1 MLLPPKC
8 FLLEQETVRD
18 NINKNG
24 PHSISLLPQM
34 TGTFGW
40 QNLGQLSCPLCSETM
55 CWQVISWA
63 ITEICGL
70 LSLPGK
76 TVLYWQQQALREDLG
91 LCGLWVSWVCFWF
104 LLAALESDFCLLLV
118 TVADPTFLQMV
129 SGRHPLCP
137 SPL

>member
-8 FLLEQETVRD
+8 FLLEQEIVRD
-18 NINKNG
+18 NTNKNG

-40 QNLGQLSCPLCSETM
+40 QNLGQLSCPLCSEMM

-63 ITEICGL
+63 ITEICDL

-76 TVLYWQQQALREDLG
+76 TVLYWQQQALRQELG
-91 LCGLWVSWVCFWF
+91 ICGLVAFGSAESVFDSFWLRWNLTSVF
-104 LLAALESDFCLLLV
+104 FWWLLLM
-118 TVADPTFLQMV
+118 L
-129 SGRHPLCP
+129 P
-137 SPL
+137 SCKWSQQAPSLS